1 MQTAFNSED
10 RRAKIQD
17 GDFILGLLYATA
29 NASEKFSL
37 SFLRL
42 SVCNFLGVVVG
53 QSSFNERVAT
63 ESLIR
68 QIQHVLGILLKTAA
82 APGVDQQACKLA
94 EKLGVESIVAVDGSL
109 VSLWDGLS
117 KEFKGTFV
125 TAAIKLHLAIDLI
138 TGAVKWY
145 DLTPG
150 ATHDSQ
156 RFPILQRGRLFIIDL
171 GYWSVSLFSE
181 ITASG
186 GFYLSRLKANRNL
199 VITQVIA
206 GGFGTSIVGKRLSK
220 FPIYRRREKIV
231 EFLGELTG
239 DKLHMPVRVLGV
251 WHRED
256 RRYLWYVT
264 NLEAPRNVI
273 SDLYRLR
280 WQIELSFKAMKS
292 CFNFDRIP
300 TLSPNTTKS
309 LCLIGLCQ
317 YVLSTL
323 LRREVVT
330 PEENKGK
337 ISLIRSAV
345 VLRTTSRSL
354 YGLLKLSSRITKKK
368 LKSVSSLLY
377 SLIRSYYD
385 PNSNKRL
392 NTEKTL
398 EACLS

>member
-1 MQTAFNSED
+1 MLTENLRFLKSTLQTAFNSED

-156 RFPILQRGRLFIIDL
+156 RFPNLKRG
-171 GYWSVSLFSE
+171 
-181 ITASG
+181 
-186 GFYLSRLKANRNL
+186 
-199 VITQVIA
+199 
-206 GGFGTSIVGKRLSK
+206 
-220 FPIYRRREKIV
+220 
-231 EFLGELTG
+231 
-239 DKLHMPVRVLGV
+239 
-251 WHRED
+251 
-256 RRYLWYVT
+256 
-264 NLEAPRNVI
+264 
-273 SDLYRLR
+273 
-280 WQIELSFKAMKS
+280 
-292 CFNFDRIP
+292 
-300 TLSPNTTKS
+300 
-309 LCLIGLCQ
+309 
-317 YVLSTL
+317 
-323 LRREVVT
+323 
-330 PEENKGK
+330 
-337 ISLIRSAV
+337 
-345 VLRTTSRSL
+345 
-354 YGLLKLSSRITKKK
+354 
-368 LKSVSSLLY
+368 
-377 SLIRSYYD
+377 
-385 PNSNKRL
+385 
-392 NTEKTL
+392 KTL
-398 EACLS
+398 YH